1 MSVAVS
7 APLERLL
14 KEDSETQP
22 EAFPNREGGYFDVYK
37 NMKRVLSEKFYSVAG
52 AGLAKDSHRF
62 TKHDI
67 SHVDD
72 VIHTAGRMLGFES
85 AASTPVRRDKL
96 EPFEVFVLLT
106 AILLHDA
113 GNAIARDGHER
124 SVGKIFKEISAATTL
139 VSLEKK
145 VITSIAR
152 AHGGKLA
159 NGDKDTIPNLITEDA
174 PKIGGFRVHARRLAA
189 LLRLADELSEGPNR
203 VDHVALAG
211 DAVVSDESVLA
222 NLYCRCINPSI
233 DYSGSVFQLSF
244 HVEKEDLNR
253 VFTRLDGREMTF
265 IDYIAERLEKCECE
279 RRYCNRYLAGFASY
293 NRMSVKLFILEDDE
307 ERLEASFFFEEKG
320 YPTEIKPSVKDLAE
334 NFDGFRLRD
343 KYHLSPTQ
351 EISLER

>member
-1 MSVAVS
+1 MSVAMA

-14 KEDSETQP
+14 RDYSETQP
-22 EAFPNREGGYFDVYK
+22 EAFPNREGGYFDIYK
-37 NMKRVLSEKFYSVAG
+37 NLKRVLSEKFYSVAG
-52 AGLAKDSHRF
+52 AALAKDSHRF

-72 VIHTAGRMLGFES
+72 VIYTAGRMLGFGS
-85 AASTPVRRDKL
+85 AAATPALDKL

-113 GNAIARDGHER
+113 GNAIARDGHEKT
-124 SVGKIFKEISAATTL
+124 VGKIFKEISAGTTL
-139 VSLEKK
+139 MPLEKK

-174 PKIGGFRVHARRLAA
+174 PKISGFRVHARRLAA

-203 VDHVALAG
+203 VDHVALSG

-222 NLYCRCINPSI
+222 NLYCRCIDPNI
-233 DYSGSVFQLSF
+233 DYSGSVFQLSL
-244 HVEKEDLNR
+244 HVEKADLAR
-253 VFTRLDGREMTF
+253 VFTRLDGRRMTF

-293 NRMSVKLFILEDDE
+293 NRMSVKLIIFEDDE
-307 ERLEASFFFEEKG
+307 EHVEASFFFEEKG

-343 KYHLSPTQ
+343 KYHGSPNVG
-351 EISLER
+351 EFA